1 MICIFQALPMD
12 KISTKNKYYQTITK
26 TNKQKSCGF
35 GPGGEVM
42 LEVMPE
48 VMSDETALIK

>member
-1 MICIFQALPMD
+1 MKWTLRHPLPHYVN
-12 KISTKNKYYQTITK
+12 TE

-35 GPGGEVM
+35 GPGEEVM

-48 VMSDETALIK
+48 VMSAETALI

>member
-1 MICIFQALPMD
+1 MKWILGHPAP
-12 KISTKNKYYQTITK
+12 KYVNTE

-42 LEVMPE
+42 LEVMHLLSE
-48 VMSDETALIK
+48 VKVSL